1 MSTVVLR
8 DGSVVVLLP
17 MTPEEAERLIRFHHR
32 LSAETT
38 RRRFFSVHPELSPAE
53 LERFTNV
60 DHLDREAFI
69 AVAEGEIVGVG
80 RFDRIGDRDR
90 AEVAFVVVDTWQGR
104 GVGTALFAHL
114 VDRARELEISRFVA
128 ETLPE
133 NGPMLAVFRHA
144 GLPITERLA
153 GGVVDV
159 VLDLERP
166 SSPA

>member
-1 MSTVVLR
+1 MATVVLQ

-17 MTPEEAERLIRFHHR
+17 MAPEEAERLVRFHHR

-60 DHLDREAFI
+60 DHVDREAFI
-69 AVAEGEIVGVG
+69 AVGDGEIVGVG
-80 RFDRIGDRDR
+80 RFDRIGDRDT

-104 GVGTALFAHL
+104 GVGSALFAHL
-114 VDRARELEISRFVA
+114 IERARELEICRFVA

-133 NGPMLAVFRHA
+133 NGAMLAVFRHA
-144 GLPITERLA
+144 GLPITERLT
-153 GGVVDV
+153 GGVVEV
-159 VLDLERP
+159 AIDLRRP
-166 SSPA
+166 TPPA

>member
-1 MSTVVLR
+1 MSTVVLP
-8 DGSVVVLLP
+8 DGTVIDLLP
-17 MTPEEAERLIRFHHR
+17 MAPEEAERLVRFHHR

-53 LERFTNV
+53 LERFTHV

-69 AVAEGEIVGVG
+69 AVGDGEIVGVG
-80 RFDRIGDRDR
+80 RFDRIGDRDT
-90 AEVAFVVVDTWQGR
+90 AEVAFVVVDSWQGR

-114 VDRARELEISRFVA
+114 VDRARELGIYRFIA
-128 ETLPE
+128 QTLPE

-144 GLPITERLA
+144 GLTITERLA

-159 VLDLERP
+159 SIELRGPTQL
-166 SSPA
+166 A